1 VRAVTNAA
9 QMNELRVLILARD
22 RLARAGLSAL
32 LDQQPGCVVVGQVGE
47 YEELAPGLKVYQPDV
62 VLWEL
67 EWDAT
72 GDLEYLAGMPEDAP
86 PVLALLPDDS
96 HAADA
101 WAAGARGLILRDTD
115 AERLLSALV
124 AVGQGF
130 GVLDL
135 SLTAAVPPIRSV
147 PAGNAPNLTPRE
159 LEALRLIADGLP
171 NKAIASRLGISEH
184 TVKFHVNSILSKLAA
199 QSRTEAV
206 TNAARFGLIFL

>member
-1 VRAVTNAA
+1 
-9 QMNELRVLILARD
+9 MARD

-32 LDQQPGCVVVGQVGE
+32 LDQQLGCVVVGQVGE
-47 YEELAPGLKVYQPDV
+47 HDEVKSGLEVYKPDV

-67 EWDAT
+67 GWDTSA
-72 GDLEYLAGMPEDAP
+72 DLEYLAGLPEDAP
-86 PVLALLPDDS
+86 PVLTLLPDDS

-101 WAAGARGLILRDTD
+101 WAAGARGLILRDTNV
-115 AERLLSALV
+115 ERLLPALV

-135 SLTAAVPPIRSV
+135 SLTAAVPPIRSL
-147 PAGNAPNLTPRE
+147 PAGNAPDLTPRE

-206 TNAARFGLIFL
+206 TNAARLGLIFL